1 MRYYY
6 KSNKGNG
13 YLNLKTPL
21 EENVENYIQ
30 ITEEEFNELTK
41 VEEYIPTKE
50 EIAKQEKLNRISE
63 LKKLLSST
71 DYQAIKYAEGLIT
84 EEEYLPIKNQR
95 QVWRNEINELE
106 AVLK

>member
-6 KSNKGNG
+6 KSKEGNG

-21 EENVENYIQ
+21 EEDIEDYIE

-41 VEEYIPTKE
+41 VEEYIPTEE
-50 EIAKQEKLNRISE
+50 EIAKQEKLNGIND
-63 LKKLLSST
+63 LKNLLAST

-84 EEEYLPIKNQR
+84 EEEYLPIKTQR
-95 QVWRNEINELE
+95 QAWRNEINELE
-106 AVLK
+106 SN

>member
-6 KSNKGNG
+6 KSKVGKG

-21 EENVENYIQ
+21 EEDIENYIQ
-30 ITEEEFNELTK
+30 ITEQEFNELIK
-41 VEEYIPTKE
+41 AEEYIPTEE
-50 EIAKQEKLNRISE
+50 EISKQEKLNRINE

-84 EEEYLPIKNQR
+84 EEEYEPIKTQR
-95 QVWRNEINELE
+95 QAWRNEISELE

>member
-6 KSNKGNG
+6 KSKEGNG
-13 YLNLKTPL
+13 YINLKTPL
-21 EENVENYIQ
+21 EEDIENYIQ
-30 ITEEEFNELTK
+30 ITEQEFNELTK
-41 VEEYIPTKE
+41 VEKYIPTEE
-50 EIAKQEKLNRISE
+50 EITKQEKLNRINE

-95 QVWRNEINELE
+95 QAWRNEINELE
-106 AVLK
+106 AN

>member
-6 KSNKGNG
+6 KTKEGNG
-13 YLNLKTPL
+13 YLNLKTPS
-21 EENVENYIQ
+21 NNENYIQ

-41 VEEYIPTKE
+41 VEEHIPTEE
-50 EIAKQEKLNRISE
+50 EIAKQEKLNRINE

-71 DYQAIKYAEGLIT
+71 DYKAIKYAEGLIT

-95 QVWRNEINELE
+95 QEWRNEISELE

>member
-6 KSNKGNG
+6 KTKEGNG
-13 YLNLKTPL
+13 YLNLKTPS
-21 EENVENYIQ
+21 NNENYIQ

-41 VEEYIPTKE
+41 VEEHIPTEE
-50 EIAKQEKLNRISE
+50 EIAKQEKLNRINE

-71 DYQAIKYAEGLIT
+71 DYKAIKYAEGLIT
-84 EEEYLPIKNQR
+84 EEEYEPIKTQR
-95 QVWRNEINELE
+95 QAWRNEISELE

>member
-6 KSNKGNG
+6 KSKVGKG

-21 EENVENYIQ
+21 EEGVGNYIQ
-30 ITEEEFNELTK
+30 ITEQEFNELTK
-41 VEEYIPTKE
+41 IEEYIPTKE
-50 EIAKQEKLNRISE
+50 EIAKQEKLNRINE

-84 EEEYLPIKNQR
+84 EEEYEPIKTQR
-95 QVWRNEINELE
+95 QAWRNEINELE
-106 AVLK
+106 ATL

>member
-6 KSNKGNG
+6 KSKVGKG
-13 YLNLKTPL
+13 YLNLKTPITN
-21 EENVENYIQ
+21 EKYIQ
-30 ITEEEFNELTK
+30 ITEQEFNELTK
-41 VEEYIPTKE
+41 IEKHIPTEE
-50 EIAKQEKLNRISE
+50 EIAKQEKLNRINE

-95 QVWRNEINELE
+95 QAWRNEINELE
-106 AVLK
+106 KELK